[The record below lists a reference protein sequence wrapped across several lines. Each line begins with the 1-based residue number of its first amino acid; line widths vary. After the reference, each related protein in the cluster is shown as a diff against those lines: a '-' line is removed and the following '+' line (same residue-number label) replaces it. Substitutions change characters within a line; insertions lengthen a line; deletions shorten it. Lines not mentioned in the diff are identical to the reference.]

1 LDSRNLLLMFDEFE
15 EMQKR
20 VEDGRLEP
28 EVFPF
33 LRNLMQHEPRL
44 DFLFSGTHKLEELG
58 AEYWS
63 ILFNI
68 AAYKQITFLDSDQV
82 RRLVTEPVAAYGME
96 YDPLALDR
104 VIQVT
109 AGHPYFTQV
118 ICHEMVAF
126 HNEVER
132 SYMTASCVDQVL
144 ERIIERGEA
153 HFKYI
158 WAGATGDEQH
168 VMLAL
173 AELLPDPEATVTPV
187 QVIEDLQRRG
197 RDLSED
203 ALLNALARLQAK
215 DLVTRSGLQSNLY
228 RFKIDLVRR
237 WITLT
242 RPST

>member
-1 LDSRNLLLMFDEFE
+1 
-15 EMQKR
+15 
-20 VEDGRLEP
+20 
-28 EVFPF
+28 
-33 LRNLMQHEPRL
+33 
-44 DFLFSGTHKLEELG
+44 
-58 AEYWS
+58 
-63 ILFNI
+63 
-68 AAYKQITFLDSDQV
+68 
-82 RRLVTEPVAAYGME
+82 VTEPVEAYGME
-96 YDPLALDR
+96 FDPLAIDR
-104 VIQVT
+104 IIQVT

-158 WAGATGDEQH
+158 WAGATTDEQH

-173 AELLPDPEATVTPV
+173 ADLLPDPEATVTPV
-187 QVIEDLQRRG
+187 QVAEDLNRRG
-197 RDLSED
+197 RDLAED
-203 ALLNALARLQAK
+203 GLLNALARLQAK

-228 RFKIDLVRR
+228 RFKIDLIRR

-242 RPST
+242 RPLV